1 MQVNGPVRGA
11 CGESLLSCAG
21 TLDGTSYVTLRD
33 SVIDAAL
40 EEPRAVIVDVSAL
53 DVPATTAWSAITSA
67 HWHVHT
73 WPNVPLMLVCP
84 DSAVRDALRGKGITR
99 QVRVYRSLEEARR
112 ACVAQRR
119 PRRQRACT
127 RLPATVLS
135 AARAR
140 RLVHRWLTA
149 WSCPA
154 MISAA
159 ATVASELV
167 ENTLLHTNSAPRL
180 TIEYDGELVA
190 VAVED
195 TSRVRAQRRED
206 ATHGTDPVSGLA
218 VVAALSR
225 SWGCTPRRTGK
236 TVWAVFGP
244 ENAL

>member
-1 MQVNGPVRGA
+1 MQVDGPVRGV
-11 CGESLLSCAG
+11 CGESVLSCAG
-21 TLDGTSYVTLRD
+21 TLDGSSYMTLRD

-40 EEPRAVIVDVSAL
+40 EEPRAVIVDASAL

-67 HWHVHT
+67 HWHVHL
-73 WPNVPLMLVCP
+73 WPNIPLMLVCP
-84 DSAVRDALRGKGITR
+84 DSTVRAVLRGTGITR
-99 QVRVYRSLEEARR
+99 QVPVYRSVADAREA
-112 ACVAQRR
+112 CLAQRQ
-119 PRRQRACT
+119 PRRERMCT
-127 RLPATVLS
+127 HLPATLLS
-135 AARAR
+135 AAHAR

-159 ATVASELV
+159 ATVATELV
-167 ENTLLHTNSAPRL
+167 ENTLLHTNSAPQL

-206 ATHGTDPVSGLA
+206 AAHGINPVSGLA

-225 SWGCTPRRTGK
+225 AWGCTPKRTGK